1 MIISRIKNQKMAR
14 DTIFD
19 FIKENPNFAVTLV
32 AKELELTKFIKFL
45 AQRMLK
51 RAEDEDCYT
60 IDMIEDLE
68 RLE

>member
-68 RLE
+68 RLK